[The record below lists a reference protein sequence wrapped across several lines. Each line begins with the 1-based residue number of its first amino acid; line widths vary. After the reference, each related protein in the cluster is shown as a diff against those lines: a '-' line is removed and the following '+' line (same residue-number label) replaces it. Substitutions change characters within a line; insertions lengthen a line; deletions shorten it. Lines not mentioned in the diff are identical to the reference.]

1 MAADRRTDEASVL
14 RDFFH
19 EHWQHLARL
28 LWAGI
33 GGDSSDR
40 YAAQASGAAVD
51 MLVAGTDAR
60 VRAVHNYKKELRA
73 GTGALLQHIG
83 SIVDGLP
90 GAINLTR
97 HNFIYDP
104 QISTFFSSMEDI
116 SILCRESSDVSEY
129 VTAATKVGEESFY
142 ALLFMRYRE
151 KEFFGNALRGDVL
164 QREVKQTS
172 VFFTDHQ
179 LLAPANSELA
189 VRLALKRILFENVIE
204 YLKQKLTSRRR
215 EELRMAADH
224 SRSIA
229 DKMQSLDNP
238 MEYLRTLVELLK
250 LPQELIRLHENT
262 VRINRMGIKVV
273 NTPGV
278 EGEDVYMQNI
288 ELGEEQSHL
297 LILAEIPWGILDIE
311 NN

>member
-1 MAADRRTDEASVL
+1 MAIDRRTDEASVL

-19 EHWQHLARL
+19 EHWQHLASL
-28 LWAGI
+28 LWAGT
-33 GGDSSDR
+33 GGDSSDG
-40 YAAQASGAAVD
+40 YDSQASGAAVD
-51 MLVAGTDAR
+51 MLVDGTDAR
-60 VRAVHNYKKELRA
+60 VRAVNNYKKELRA
-73 GTGALLQHIG
+73 GTGALLQHI
-83 SIVDGLP
+83 SNIVDGLP
-90 GAINLTR
+90 GAINLTH

-129 VTAATKVGEESFY
+129 VAATRVDEESFY

-172 VFFTDHQ
+172 VFFTDHK

-189 VRLALKRILFENVIE
+189 VRQTLKRILFENVIE
-204 YLKQKLTSRRR
+204 YLKQQLTSRRR
-215 EELRMAADH
+215 DELRMAADH
-224 SRSIA
+224 SSSIA
-229 DKMQSLDNP
+229 DKMQSLNNP

-262 VRINRMGIKVV
+262 VRINRMGIKVL

-278 EGEDVYMQNI
+278 EGEDVHMQSI

-297 LILAEIPWGILDIE
+297 LILAEIPWGTLDIE
-311 NN
+311 NNK